1 MAGSPPGSPSAPLP
15 ARPLSAMIRPAPRS
29 NSRMSTQSRTG
40 GGSRASDEDTKTA
53 VKVAVR
59 VRPSLQPT
67 DPGYELIPQRFQRPM
82 LQVQTPTNL
91 SIDSPQGRKLFV
103 FDRVFDSNVDQAG
116 VWEYLEECI
125 TAFTQGYNV
134 SLLAYGQ
141 SGAGKS
147 YTMGTSGP
155 AEQSDN
161 EVMGVIPRAAAA
173 LFEKLE
179 GPKRN
184 PNRNSMSQLR
194 SPRYSTTPAS
204 LAQAEKN
211 WTLRAS
217 YVEIYNEQLRDL
229 LIPEDV
235 LPQERGTVS
244 IREDVKGNILLA
256 GLHQIEVNS
265 VEDLMNA
272 LNQGSALR
280 QTDATAINARS
291 SRSHAVF
298 SLHLVQKKSNMQ
310 AGQGA
315 EKRFSMPLDGLTGAE
330 TLVTTDSKMHFVD
343 LAGSERLKNT
353 GAQGER
359 AKEGISINGG
369 LAALGKVISQLSSRQ
384 PGSHVSYRDSKL
396 TRLLQ
401 DSLGGNA
408 ITYMIA
414 CVTPAE
420 FHLSETLNTVQYAQ
434 RARAIQSKPRIQQV
448 EEGDKQAIIDRL
460 KAEVAFLREQIRSA
474 ERGGGEGR
482 TLGPGERSARQ
493 NEREAELQN
502 RLLDSEEKYETL
514 GQRHAKL
521 IAEMAKARE
530 NERAENLLH
539 EETAGDS
546 ATERL
551 NRSNSF
557 AQAVEQVVLEYEK
570 TIQSLEHSIASTRAT
585 LAITEGSLL
594 EKETRVAYTDTI
606 NNQLQA
612 RLQKL
617 VDREAST
624 ENYLH
629 DLEAKLD
636 GHTSGEEKNATIITE
651 LRKEIARVREHE
663 ATCEDYIS
671 TIEERL
677 AEADQDAELMQRE
690 IDRLE
695 QVVERQRSLG
705 KLDSL
710 LYELDTI
717 QQDAPPAEADTGMS
731 NGAGHRRTA
740 SRSIAEHSRSQ
751 SHVSRHSQME
761 ETIPESGE
769 EDMPEDIP
777 EEAEAPVDDQKTAAE
792 ATTPTPL
799 PAQFPENGEA
809 AGHAANPAATRFVAD
824 KLDTVTQE
832 LFGLRVEHESTLNEY
847 ELLHAKYEEALR
859 ALAEL
864 QDVVDETRHPSR
876 QRDSLLSVASP
887 LQTRPFSFFSDART
901 NETKDSAHLSHL
913 SSRSLSSELSSAM
926 DSPAT
931 TVEPSDAET
940 AVPRPDSHASLS
952 REAANASALASEIER
967 LQYLAAERQSAERE
981 LTERYAQLENQHQ
994 QTLDMVEELKTEVAK
1009 AQAANTEASS
1019 PRGTTPVIRR
1029 KSSQNVM
1036 IIDRAH
1042 RSFASLRNI
1051 AAENFE
1057 NQPDVMQNF
1066 DLNLNAAMHELHAR
1080 SERIQELEA
1089 DVATAKKE
1097 METKM
1102 TIISGLTRE
1111 RSSMKAASPMDM
1123 AMVSTLREQ
1132 LGQSEMR
1139 IREMQEGHGAREKE
1153 LEAQL
1158 AELQESLKQAT
1169 AAAEESAASATSAAE
1184 DLAAQA
1190 ALRGKIS
1197 ELETQLASR
1206 EVKAGGDSEKEVEA
1220 QLAELKESLKQA
1232 TVAAEESATAAKLA
1246 AEHSATEIQS
1256 REKRVS
1262 ELEAELASREVKAG
1276 ADVKREVEAQLAE
1289 LRESLQ
1295 QATVAAEESAAAA
1308 TLAAENAATE
1318 IQSREAR
1325 ISELEAELAS
1335 WEERH
1340 NTALQGIQD
1349 AEKQMKQTIG
1359 ELEAQV
1365 ASASAQLTEAERK
1378 KPEEEEALRAAEAK
1392 HKNLVDFLRSE
1403 MDEYK
1408 TVINTSQSRVSEAEH
1423 QHLATKKL
1431 LEIATQDRDQA
1442 TDDRDQARGEAEA
1455 HKQLVAKLETQI
1467 SDHEQT
1473 IKEYQGS
1480 LHDLQSKHSEDIE
1493 EIMSTSRQE
1502 YETKLSALKA
1512 EHATRIVKLEAELTE
1527 AREDLMRIATEV
1539 AFALGLD
1546 ASVERITERIQ
1557 ELVATQQALV
1567 QEQEKRAEL
1576 ERHVVDL
1583 SNINDTVM
1591 RDLETVRA
1599 DLSEVLD
1606 AKAEQAKSPYAVRE
1620 QIVMVKKK
1628 VVDLETKNKKN
1639 SRLVE
1644 ELEDQLQNNY
1654 DQVQMASNRLST
1666 LQMERN
1672 VQLEEANAAKLKL
1685 QAELDAI
1692 REDYAS
1698 VQAKYEGIT
1707 ANDGMHP
1714 NDRSNSLTNAVR
1726 QSPSVASLPS
1736 PPPAIP
1742 LPPLP
1747 NGGSNAGTTSP
1758 TGPRPASKDVNG
1770 PASIA
1775 QIQEDQ
1781 EARIRLIEKH
1791 LKAEKQLTAT
1801 LEEALT
1807 DLERQQNAIRADGD
1821 AWRRRATELEA
1832 ELKELKD
1839 KPAQDNRWSLQQV
1852 EEERR
1857 KRRDAEVARAH
1868 LEERMNTI
1876 TPVVHVRYVSL
1887 FATVDG

>member
-1 MAGSPPGSPSAPLP
+1 MTGSPPASPGTLP
-15 ARPLSAMIRPAPRS
+15 ARPMSAMVRPTPRS
-29 NSRMSTQSRTG
+29 NSRMSVHSKTG

-59 VRPSLQPT
+59 VRPPLKPT
-67 DPGYELIPQRFQRPM
+67 DPGYELIPQRFQRSM
-82 LQVQTPTNL
+82 VQVQSPTSL

-103 FDRVFDSNVDQAG
+103 FDRVFSPDVDQAG
-116 VWEYLEECI
+116 IWEYLEECVN
-125 TAFTQGYNV
+125 AFTQGYNV

-155 AEQSDN
+155 SEQDDPN
-161 EVMGVIPRAAAA
+161 AMGVIPRAATA
-173 LFEKLE
+173 LFERLD
-179 GPKRN
+179 GPKGN

-194 SPRYSTTPAS
+194 TPSRYSMQPANFS
-204 LAQAEKN
+204 RGEKN

-229 LIPEDV
+229 LVEDHIP
-235 LPQERGTVS
+235 PHERGTVT
-244 IREDVKGNILLA
+244 IREDVKGNIILT
-256 GLHQIEVNS
+256 GLRQVEVNS
-265 VEDLMNA
+265 VEDLMNV
-272 LNQGSALR
+272 LNQGSTLR

-298 SLHLVQKKSNMQ
+298 SLNLVQKKSKLQ
-310 AGQGA
+310 AAQGP
-315 EKRFSMPLDGLTGAE
+315 EKRFSMPVEALTGAD

-359 AKEGISINGG
+359 AREGISINGG

-474 ERGGGEGR
+474 ERGGGERR
-482 TLGPGERSARQ
+482 TLTPGERSERQ
-493 NEREAELQN
+493 NEREVELQN
-502 RLLDSEEKYETL
+502 RLLDSEENYKALSE
-514 GQRHAKL
+514 RHARL
-521 IAEMAKARE
+521 IAEMAKARD
-530 NERAENLLH
+530 NEIAENRNSD
-539 EETAGDS
+539 ENGGDS

-557 AQAVEQVVLEYEK
+557 AQAVEQMVLEYEK
-570 TIQSLEHSIASTRAT
+570 TIQSLEHSLASTRAT

-594 EKETRVAYTDTI
+594 EKETKCAYTETI

-617 VDREAST
+617 MDREAST

-636 GHTSGEEKNATIITE
+636 GHTSGEEKNATIIME
-651 LRKEIARVREHE
+651 LRKEIARVRENE
-663 ATCEDYIS
+663 AACEDYIS
-671 TIEERL
+671 TLEERL

-695 QVVERQRSLG
+695 QVIERQRSLG

-710 LYELDTI
+710 LYELDNI
-717 QQDAPPAEADTGMS
+717 QQDAPAAEVENGLS

-769 EDMPEDIP
+769 EDIIP
-777 EEAEAPVDDQKTAAE
+777 EETEESTEEPKPTAD
-792 ATTPTPL
+792 ATTPKPAHAHL
-799 PAQFPENGEA
+799 ADNREADYPASPAQSK
-809 AGHAANPAATRFVAD
+809 FVAD
-824 KLDTVTQE
+824 KLETVTQE
-832 LFGLRVEHESTLNEY
+832 LVDLRVEHEATLSDY
-847 ELLHAKYEEALR
+847 DLLQAKYEEALR

-864 QDVVDETRHPSR
+864 QDVVDESRHPQR
-876 QRDSLLSVASP
+876 VRDSMLSVASP
-887 LQTRPFSFFSDART
+887 LQTRPHSFSSDART
-901 NETKDSAHLSHL
+901 NDTRA
-913 SSRSLSSELSSAM
+913 RSLSSELSSALE
-926 DSPAT
+926 SPAT
-931 TVEPSDAET
+931 TMESSDAET
-940 AVPRPDSHASLS
+940 AVPNAEDRVSPPTESTSADALS
-952 REAANASALASEIER
+952 SEIER
-967 LQYLAAERQSAERE
+967 LKSLAAERELAEKE
-981 LTERYAQLENQHQ
+981 LAERYAQLEEQHQ
-994 QTLDMVEELKTEVAK
+994 QALDMVEELKTEVAK
-1009 AQAANTEASS
+1009 AQAASTESSS
-1019 PRGTTPVIRR
+1019 PKSNAPVIRR

-1066 DLNLNAAMHELHAR
+1066 ELNLNAAMHELHSR

-1089 DVATAKKE
+1089 DVATAKRE

-1111 RSSMKAASPMDM
+1111 RSSLKAASPMDM
-1123 AMVSTLREQ
+1123 AMVSNLREQ
-1132 LGQSEMR
+1132 LEQSERR
-1139 IREMQEGHGAREKE
+1139 IREMQEAHSAREQE

-1158 AELQESLKQAT
+1158 AELRESHRQAALAAEEALTSATKAASELEETLDQASPATERSAAHAEVAAELQESLKQAT
-1169 AAAEESAASATSAAE
+1169 LAAEQAAASAKAASEESAA
-1184 DLAAQA
+1184 Q
-1190 ALRGKIS
+1190 I
-1197 ELETQLASR
+1197 
-1206 EVKAGGDSEKEVEA
+1206 
-1220 QLAELKESLKQA
+1220 
-1232 TVAAEESATAAKLA
+1232 
-1246 AEHSATEIQS
+1246 
-1256 REKRVS
+1256 
-1262 ELEAELASREVKAG
+1262 
-1276 ADVKREVEAQLAE
+1276 E
-1289 LRESLQ
+1289 LREKK
-1295 QATVAAEESAAAA
+1295 
-1308 TLAAENAATE
+1308 
-1318 IQSREAR
+1318 

-1335 WEERH
+1335 WQEKHE
-1340 NTALQGIQD
+1340 TALQGMRD
-1349 AEKQMKQTIG
+1349 VEEQMKKAIADLETEIASWEDRHSATLQTMHDVEEQAKKTIA
-1359 ELEAQV
+1359 ELEAKV
-1365 ASASAQLTEAERK
+1365 AAVTEQLAEAERK
-1378 KPEEEEALRAAEAK
+1378 KPEEEEALKEAEIR
-1392 HKNLVDFLRSE
+1392 HKKLVDFLRGE
-1403 MDEYK
+1403 IDEYK
-1408 TVINTSQSRVSEAEH
+1408 GLVNSNQVKVAEVEQ
-1423 QHLATKKL
+1423 QHRATKKL
-1431 LEIATQDRDQA
+1431 LEMATQDRDQA
-1442 TDDRDQARGEAEA
+1442 SSELEV
-1455 HKQLVAKLETQI
+1455 HKELVAKLEAQMA
-1467 SDHEQT
+1467 DHEQT
-1473 IKEYQGS
+1473 IKAHQEN
-1480 LHDLQSKHSEDIE
+1480 LHELQSKHAKDVE
-1493 EIMSTSRQE
+1493 EIMSSSKQDLDSQLAT
-1502 YETKLSALKA
+1502 LKS
-1512 EHATRIVKLEAELTE
+1512 EHAARVSKLEGDLTE
-1527 AREDLMRIATEV
+1527 AREDLMKVATQV

-1546 ASVERITERIQ
+1546 VSVEKISERI
-1557 ELVATQQALV
+1557 EDLVEYQKALA

-1591 RDLETVRA
+1591 RDLESVRA
-1599 DLSEVLD
+1599 SLAELLD
-1606 AKAEQAKSPYAVRE
+1606 AEGEKAKSSQPINE
-1620 QIVMVKKK
+1620 QISLVKKK
-1628 VVDLETKNKKN
+1628 LADLETKNKKK

-1644 ELEDQLQNNY
+1644 ELEEQLQNNF

-1672 VQLEEANAAKLKL
+1672 AQLEEANAAKLKL

-1692 REDYAS
+1692 RKEYAAL
-1698 VQAKYEGIT
+1698 QAKYESIVSDGIHS
-1707 ANDGMHP
+1707 AEGPQRAD
-1714 NDRSNSLTNAVR
+1714 SLNNKVR
-1726 QSPSVASLPS
+1726 KTGSVASLPS

-1747 NGGSNAGTTSP
+1747 NGSSERGAGAVSP
-1758 TGPRPASKDVNG
+1758 PPVRPPSKDIA
-1770 PASIA
+1770 ASAAGMA
-1775 QIQEDQ
+1775 QIQADQ
-1781 EARIRLIEKH
+1781 EERIQLIEKH
-1791 LKAEKQLTAT
+1791 LRAEKQLTAT

-1807 DLERQQNAIRADGD
+1807 DLEQRQKVLHADCE
-1821 AWRRRATELEA
+1821 AWRRRANELEA
-1832 ELKELKD
+1832 ELKELKE

-1857 KRRDAEVARAH
+1857 KRRDAEIARAH

-1876 TPVVHVRYVSL
+1876 AKKKKKGSL
-1887 FATVDG
+1887 NCF